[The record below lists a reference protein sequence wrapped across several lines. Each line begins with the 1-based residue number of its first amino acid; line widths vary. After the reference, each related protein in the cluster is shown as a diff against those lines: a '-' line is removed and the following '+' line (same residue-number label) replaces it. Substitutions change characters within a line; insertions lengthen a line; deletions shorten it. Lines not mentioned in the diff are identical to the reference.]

1 MKKSSMPE
9 TTHTQTKPRKVDII
23 LDQDDVYEQF
33 VQLEGPNGYEDGSE
47 NSFLTGISHKK
58 SLVPKK
64 ITQSQETLYVENLEL
79 KEKNHS
85 LKDEKVKLTTQ
96 IEVLNK
102 KLVETNKTIAE
113 LARKSKSPLHKYVKM
128 NQNLKNSVSSAQVE
142 IKQKEDELKILKK
155 DLRYSQIH
163 ELKEELNG
171 YKEECLRLKALIK
184 DTSEN
189 EAEFENKIKANL
201 SLFESLQKENRKIRE
216 KLEQVLNEE
225 RKFNEIEGSKVKS
238 SGVSKN
244 NKKKIAK
251 LVDENLKLKN
261 SVAEKAKEL
270 IEIENS
276 SKSEIAYLR
285 RKIEEFES
293 QVSQLK
299 LDVQKNEFHRIFYEC
314 RFSTFEL
321 VKCPD
326 IHIKKAKKSKKN
338 HHKGIQVNKK
348 CEKCSKV
355 SSIQIKSTRLN
366 KQTQTQTEKDLIEQ
380 AKPAFELQDDSNS
393 KIEFKE
399 KTDMRCESIDL
410 QRGNTWIFKQNT
422 EKIEDFEEFEIVI
435 PKNTFFQEEES
446 TDKVQSQLKQ
456 LKKNTVFCDR
466 QEQPLKKTET
476 LIRPKIL
483 SYAKDNSDKEMPEI
497 NKIPSLKHISTAK
510 LPNVNLFSKVLRAP
524 KSTKSS
530 GKVKELSRNVSLS
543 DIYSKKELSSSKLSN
558 SMKLRSGSNKFSVS
572 DYKDDSRDIILD
584 DVLYNKL
591 YEDSAYSSLND
602 SEIFVNENPLNSVH
616 SNEKSWNSSKRGS
629 LNQSGFSNHSKL
641 SLQKQ

>member
-1 MKKSSMPE
+1 MKKSSLPE
-9 TTHTQTKPRKVDII
+9 TTHPQAKSRKVDII
-23 LDQDDVYEQF
+23 LDQEDVYEQF

-58 SLVPKK
+58 PLVPKK
-64 ITQSQETLYVENLEL
+64 ITQSKETLYVENLEL
-79 KEKNHS
+79 KEKNHQ

-102 KLVETNKTIAE
+102 KLAETNKTIAE

-128 NQNLKNSVSSAQVE
+128 NQNLKNSVNSAQAE

-155 DLRYSQIH
+155 DMRYSQIH

-171 YKEECLRLKALIK
+171 YKEECLRLKTLIK
-184 DTSEN
+184 DNSEN

-225 RKFNEIEGSKVKS
+225 RKFNEIEGAQVKS
-238 SGVSKN
+238 SSVSKN

-261 SVAEKAKEL
+261 SVAEKVKEL

-314 RFSTFEL
+314 RFSSFEL
-321 VKCPD
+321 VKCSE
-326 IHIKKAKKSKKN
+326 ISIKKAKNQKKTN
-338 HHKGIQVNKK
+338 TKGIQVSKK
-348 CEKCSKV
+348 CKKCNKIN
-355 SSIQIKSTRLN
+355 SIQLKSTILN
-366 KQTQTQTEKDLIEQ
+366 KQTQTVKNLIENP
-380 AKPAFELQDDSNS
+380 KPALELQDDSDSISELN
-393 KIEFKE
+393 E
-399 KTDMRCESIDL
+399 KPDIRCESIDL
-410 QRGNTWIFKQNT
+410 QRGNTWIFKQNK

-435 PKNTFFQEEES
+435 PTNTFFQEEEPA
-446 TDKVQSQLKQ
+446 DKLQSQLKQ
-456 LKKNTVFCDR
+456 LKKNTIFCDR
-466 QEQPLKKTET
+466 QEQGLKKTET

-483 SYAKDNSDKEMPEI
+483 SFAKDNSDKEIKGIP
-497 NKIPSLKHISTAK
+497 KIPSLKLISTAK

-524 KSTKSS
+524 KTTKSS

-543 DIYSKKELSSSKLSN
+543 DIYNSKEFVNKKLSN

-584 DVLYNKL
+584 EVLYNKM
-591 YEDSAYSSLND
+591 YEDSAHSSLND
-602 SEIFVNENPLNSVH
+602 SEIFVNENNLNSVH
-616 SNEKSWNSSKRGS
+616 SNEKSWNSSKKGS
-629 LNQSGFSNHSKL
+629 LNQSGFSNYSKL
-641 SLQKQ
+641 SMQK